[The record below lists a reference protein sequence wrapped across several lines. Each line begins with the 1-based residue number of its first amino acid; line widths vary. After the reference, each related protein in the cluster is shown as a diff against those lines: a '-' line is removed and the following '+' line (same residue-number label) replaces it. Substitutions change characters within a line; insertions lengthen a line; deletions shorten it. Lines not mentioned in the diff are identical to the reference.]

1 MEQSI
6 KNLLLWLLTL
16 ATFLTMH
23 ANTVGEEQGHAQNAP
38 MQPED
43 VRIEGVQLSA
53 PEPSLTGSAVQDKVK
68 SVSSSPLKTKKRN
81 EPFRPIIIKVAG
93 RYEVDPALVK
103 AIIMAESGYN
113 PRAVSKRGAKGL
125 MQLMP
130 NTAKAL
136 GVENIFDPEHN
147 VNAGVKY
154 FKGLLN
160 RFGGDVELALAAYN
174 AGSRKVRQYKGI
186 PPFRSTKVY
195 IKKVFKYY
203 ELYKE
208 QT

>member
-16 ATFLTMH
+16 ATF
-23 ANTVGEEQGHAQNAP
+23 TVMQGNAIDEEQGHVQIAP
-38 MQPED
+38 KQP
-43 VRIEGVQLSA
+43 EGVQTEGVQPVA
-53 PEPSLTGSAVQDKVK
+53 PEPSLTGSAVQDKVR
-68 SVSSSPLKTKKRN
+68 SVSSSPLKTKKRD
-81 EPFRPIIIKVAG
+81 EPFHPIIIKAAG

-113 PRAVSKRGAKGL
+113 PRAISKRGAKGL

-130 NTAKAL
+130 HTAKAL

-186 PPFRSTKVY
+186 PPFRSTKLY

>member
-38 MQPED
+38 MQSEA
-43 VRIEGVQLSA
+43 VQTEGVQLLAS
-53 PEPSLTGSAVQDKVK
+53 EPSLTASAVQDKVK
-68 SVSSSPLKTKKRN
+68 SVSSSPLKTKKRD
-81 EPFRPIIIKVAG
+81 EPFHPIIIKVAG

-103 AIIMAESGYN
+103 AIIMAESSYN
-113 PRAVSKRGAKGL
+113 PRAISKRGAKGL

-130 NTAKAL
+130 HTARAL